1 LLFDRTWLRESAI
14 LIHGKELAMTEQEM
28 TELLTDMLGS
38 LPGVSSMNYGKRAN
52 FMIGEKKK
60 IFAFTRK
67 DGVALKLSAERVQ
80 ALTETRGASALVMG
94 KKTMKEWAVMPYS
107 NAAALKKDLKLLKE
121 AMAFTEAKR

>member
-1 LLFDRTWLRESAI
+1 
-14 LIHGKELAMTEQEM
+14 
-28 TELLTDMLGS
+28 
-38 LPGVSSMNYGKRAN
+38 
-52 FMIGEKKK
+52 
-60 IFAFTRK
+60 
-67 DGVALKLSAERVQ
+67 VALKLSAERVQ